1 MIFLIKVAPI
11 INRIKRAARE
21 NKRAIKMLCPVRIAK
36 GLIIQKVMPAGAA
49 PLHGKKFIKVDSIAG
64 TRGNGHQ

>member
-1 MIFLIKVAPI
+1 MIFLIKAAPI

-36 GLIIQKVMPAGAA
+36 GLIIK
-49 PLHGKKFIKVDSIAG
+49 
-64 TRGNGHQ
+64 